1 MQDSDARSARSA
13 SPKGG
18 SPQGGQPGPATAPTV
33 RPAHDGVIS
42 LDLSAWPQVQCQ
54 IPATVP
60 LGLAI
65 QATELM
71 LSQLRELYIQSE
83 IQRRTQQPIADRAVE
98 HDVAQTRPRGPLGR

>member
-1 MQDSDARSARSA
+1 MQESDT
-13 SPKGG
+13 P
-18 SPQGGQPGPATAPTV
+18 PAPPTAPI
-33 RPAHDGVIS
+33 IS

-83 IQRRTQQPIADRAVE
+83 VQRRTQQPIADRAVE
-98 HDVAQTRPRGPLGR
+98 HDVA

>member
-1 MQDSDARSARSA
+1 MQESDT
-13 SPKGG
+13 P
-18 SPQGGQPGPATAPTV
+18 PAPPTAPTV

-83 IQRRTQQPIADRAVE
+83 IQRRLDPPVGDRAGE
-98 HDVAQTRPRGPLGR
+98 CDGTQIRPRGSLGR